1 MGASMIFKNRH
12 ELNQYI
18 HNNCSFI
25 NFGSKGSAY
34 YDRKTKTVIKLFDMA
49 LSDREFMYFEYKD
62 LDFLRF
68 SDALNNTYIFPFEEI
83 ILDGRVVGYITALA
97 RGRSLYKIDPLSVN
111 LDSIRE
117 GYVAALWDIRTISK
131 KGILSDDLPYN
142 TLYSSLGKR
151 FHMVDTDDYHIVD
164 KDPKKIY
171 EDNVRQLSYSI
182 KTFLVDGYFDN
193 FIKDY
198 PELVKLYNEG
208 DLLPFLKKY
217 RKALSERV
225 GKEITTLGDAKDVQ
239 DEEHWREYMRIL

>member
-1 MGASMIFKNRH
+1 
-12 ELNQYI
+12 
-18 HNNCSFI
+18 
-25 NFGSKGSAY
+25 
-34 YDRKTKTVIKLFDMA
+34 
-49 LSDREFMYFEYKD
+49 
-62 LDFLRF
+62 
-68 SDALNNTYIFPFEEI
+68 
-83 ILDGRVVGYITALA
+83 
-97 RGRSLYKIDPLSVN
+97 
-111 LDSIRE
+111 
-117 GYVAALWDIRTISK
+117 
-131 KGILSDDLPYN
+131 
-142 TLYSSLGKR
+142 
-151 FHMVDTDDYHIVD
+151 MVDTDDYHIVD
-164 KDPKKIY
+164 KEAKKIY